1 MNSGFFTPDYNAQ
14 DTAIFSRYE
23 VVNKRQEFLALYH
36 GLLTGLNLVQQ
47 KTWQRIELEKY
58 FPDLREHWEPLL
70 AARHSQVSVS
80 AEKLRAL
87 AHLETMLLNWDDP
100 VEATILQR
108 RLTKIAGYFREVEKA
123 VCDEG
128 SLQFFLQDLPL
139 LEAVALGANPLSAV
153 AAPRLSSREA
163 AVILDQELKTLF
175 PMQQPLTVLSHGTLA
190 RASTTKTGIRLREDA
205 TFTREELETL
215 TVHEAWVHLGSN
227 LAGAV
232 QPVLPW
238 LASWHPGVTGFQEGL
253 ALIAEIVTG
262 HWHEHRET
270 QVLLRHQAALLALQ
284 GQNARNVWSFLRD
297 HALTDV
303 AALEMTLRVFRGCD
317 LAGGMA
323 FGKEFQYVLGLHQ
336 WLVRQQLVNAADMQ
350 LALAGKMDFLEWE
363 ILRSTHLREK
373 ILLPQPP
380 QALVNWN
387 QSPHLTVLTQ
397 RLQFKKVA

>member
-1 MNSGFFTPDYNAQ
+1 
-14 DTAIFSRYE
+14 
-23 VVNKRQEFLALYH
+23 VNKRQEFLALYQ

-47 KTWQRIELEKY
+47 KSWQRTELEKY
-58 FPDLREHWEPLL
+58 FPELREHWEPLL
-70 AARHSQVSVS
+70 AARHSHLSIS
-80 AEKLRAL
+80 AEKSRAL
-87 AHLETMLLNWDDP
+87 AHLETMLLSWDDP

-108 RLTKIAGYFREVEKA
+108 RLAKIARYFREVEKPL
-123 VCDEG
+123 CDDD

-139 LEAVALGANPLSAV
+139 LEAVAHGANPLSDV
-153 AAPRLSSREA
+153 AAPRLSSSEA
-163 AVILDQELKTLF
+163 AVILDQELKALF
-175 PMQQPLTVLSHGTLA
+175 PTQQPHTVLSHGTLA

-232 QPVLPW
+232 QPALPW

-262 HWHEHRET
+262 HWHGHREA
-270 QVLLRHQAALLALQ
+270 QVLLRHQAALLALR
-284 GQNARNVWSFLRD
+284 GENARQVWSFLRD
-297 HALTDV
+297 HSLNDV

-336 WLVRQQLVNAADMQ
+336 WLVRRPHVTAADMQ

-363 ILRSTHLREK
+363 ILRSTHLKEK

-380 QALVNWN
+380 QALVHWAR
-387 QSPHLTVLTQ
+387 SPQLTALTQ
-397 RLQFKKVA
+397 RLQFKKIA

>member
-1 MNSGFFTPDYNAQ
+1 
-14 DTAIFSRYE
+14 
-23 VVNKRQEFLALYH
+23 VNKRQEFLALYQ
-36 GLLTGLNLVQQ
+36 GLLSGLNLVQQ

-70 AARHSQVSVS
+70 AARHSPLSIS
-80 AEKLRAL
+80 AEKYRAL
-87 AHLETMLLNWDDP
+87 AQLETMLLSWDDP
-100 VEATILQR
+100 VEASLLKR
-108 RLTKIAGYFREVEKA
+108 RLAKIDGYFQEVEKTF
-123 VCDEG
+123 CDEQ

-139 LEAVALGANPLSAV
+139 LEAAALGENLLIEV
-153 AAPRLSSREA
+153 AAPRLSSSEA
-163 AVILDQELKTLF
+163 AVILDQELKKLF
-175 PMQQPLTVLSHGTLA
+175 PSQQTQTVLSHGTLA

-232 QPVLPW
+232 QKELPW

-262 HWHEHRET
+262 HWHGLREA
-270 QVLLRHQAALLALQ
+270 QVLLRHQAALLALK
-284 GQNARNVWSFLRD
+284 GENARQVWSFLRG
-297 HALTDV
+297 HALNDV

-336 WLVRQQLVNAADMQ
+336 WLVRRPLVTIADMR

-363 ILRSTHLREK
+363 ILRSTHLKEK
-373 ILLPQPP
+373 IHLPHPPEALLDW
-380 QALVNWN
+380 A
-387 QSPHLTVLTQ
+387 QSPRLSELTQ
-397 RLQFKKVA
+397 RLHFKKVA

>member
-1 MNSGFFTPDYNAQ
+1 M
-14 DTAIFSRYE
+14 
-23 VVNKRQEFLALYH
+23 NKRQEFLALYQ
-36 GLLTGLNLVQQ
+36 GLLSGLNLVQQ

-70 AARHSQVSVS
+70 AARHSPLAISS
-80 AEKLRAL
+80 EKYRAL
-87 AHLETMLLNWDDP
+87 AHLETMLLTWDDP
-100 VEATILQR
+100 VEATILKR
-108 RLTKIAGYFREVEKA
+108 RLAKITGYFQEVEKTY
-123 VCDEG
+123 CDED

-139 LEAVALGANPLSAV
+139 IQAETQGKNLLVET
-153 AAPRLSSREA
+153 AAPRLNSMEA
-163 AVILDQELKTLF
+163 AAILDQELKKLF
-175 PMQQPLTVLSHGTLA
+175 PNQLTRTLLSHGTLA

-232 QPVLPW
+232 QTELPW

-262 HWHEHRET
+262 HWHEHREA
-270 QVLLRHQAALLALQ
+270 QVLLRHHAALLALK
-284 GQNARNVWSFLRD
+284 GENARQVWSFLRD
-297 HALTDV
+297 HSLNDV

-336 WLVRQQLVNAADMQ
+336 WLVRRPLVNAADMQ

-363 ILRSTHLREK
+363 ILRSTHLKEK
-373 ILLPQPP
+373 VQLPHPP
-380 QALVNWN
+380 AALINWA
-387 QSPHLTVLTQ
+387 QSPHLRDLTQ
-397 RLQFKKVA
+397 RLHFKKIA